1 MVGSLRNLRASF
13 TGTLLVV
20 DESTFVSGEWMRG
33 LPGITTA
40 TGVPPGVALLG
51 DEHQLDGVEASKP
64 FARLRQGGM
73 MAAAMEE
80 NFRQRIAKLKST
92 TCRDACCPSEMLRRL
107 SGRSTHSL
115 SIRQGYRQRR
125 DVGVGAASEVACTL
139 H

>member
-73 MAAAMEE
+73 MAAAME
-80 NFRQRIAKLKST
+80 RIAKLKST